1 LEPLTVSA
9 QKAAEQP
16 EMHDWNV
23 VVSIREG
30 CYRQARKALRRFG
43 ALRHTG
49 FYNVLALKVDSLPEF
64 LESLRQEVDVDPA
77 LRQCLARVIP
87 ATRAFSFQSPEEFE
101 TRAREAAGEFIDAL
115 GGKGFYVRMHR
126 RGFRAQ
132 LSSQTEERMLDSYLL
147 ERLASRGVPGH
158 IAFLDPD
165 AVVDIETVGQWA
177 GVSLWHRAELERYP
191 FIRAD

>member
-1 LEPLTVSA
+1 
-9 QKAAEQP
+9 
-16 EMHDWNV
+16 MRDWNV
-23 VVSIREG
+23 VVSLREG

-49 FYNVLALKVDSLPEF
+49 FYNVLALKVDSVPEF
-64 LESLRQEVDVDPA
+64 LENLRQEVGADPI

-87 ATRAFSFQSPEEFE
+87 VTRAFVFQSPQEFE
-101 TRAREAAGEFIDAL
+101 TRARETAGEFIGAL

-126 RGFRAQ
+126 RGFRDQ
-132 LSSQTEERMLDSYLL
+132 LASHTEERMLDRCLL
-147 ERLASRGVPGH
+147 ERLASRGAPAH
-158 IAFLDPD
+158 IAFHDPD

-177 GVSLWHRAELERYP
+177 GVALWRRTDLERYP